1 MALAFSLR
9 RGQSLFILTIIA
21 FTMANYLEPQQIMTD
36 QEIRDIAIKEFST
49 KARAKFDAGTLEHN
63 PDGTK
68 GLGRLSALKIV
79 QAAKEEAWDQIFYLT
94 ALEQQLIVE
103 M

>member
-1 MALAFSLR
+1 ME
-9 RGQSLFILTIIA
+9 
-21 FTMANYLEPQQIMTD
+21 NYLDPQKTMTD
-36 QEIRDIAIKEFST
+36 EEIRDLAIKEFST
-49 KARAKFDAGTLEHN
+49 KAKAKFDAGILEHN

-68 GLGRLSALKIV
+68 GLGRLSSLKIV